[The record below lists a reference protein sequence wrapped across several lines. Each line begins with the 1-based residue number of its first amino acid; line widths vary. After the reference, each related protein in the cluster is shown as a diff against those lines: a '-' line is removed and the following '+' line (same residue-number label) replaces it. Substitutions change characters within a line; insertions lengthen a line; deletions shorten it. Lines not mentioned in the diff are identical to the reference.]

1 MIKKIAIDNFM
12 AHASTEL
19 ELGPGVT
26 ILTGPNNTGKSAIVE
41 ALRCVATNPVPKH
54 YIRHGAKEARVTVE
68 LEDGTK
74 VVWIRKKRSSGYE
87 LWHPGAEEPEEYW
100 KFGRRP
106 PADVLKVLKLDLVE
120 LESGD
125 PIDVHVGNQREPIF
139 LLNQPASN
147 AAAFFAA
154 STESAH
160 LLAMQNLLK
169 RQTQDAK
176 RQERE
181 HEERISRIESE
192 MDTLTSLPD
201 IGLQVESARELE
213 GTAKNLQ
220 AEIPVLKSLLSGQL
234 ELSKSLEVKTSSTA
248 ILNATIE
255 PPKLNLIEELNGLI
269 HRLESVNR
277 KQAMATKI
285 STELAPLA
293 AVPDV
298 FDTSSLAG
306 LCSQISSA
314 DNSLRKA
321 EVRRTVLTELAKL
334 PTPDNTSQLSDLIDQ
349 MIALR
354 YRQSRFDRWDV
365 ALQNVAE
372 PPVITSEQGM
382 VRLLAD
388 IRGLASRQGEAQT
401 ALIDLEK
408 QLQSVKDDLAGC
420 IDKLGCCPTCGADIN
435 TEAFIDRGCQ
445 HDA

>member
-1 MIKKIAIDNFM
+1 MIKKIVIDNFM
-12 AHASTEL
+12 AHVRTEL

-41 ALRCVATNPVPKH
+41 ALRCVATNPKPRH

-68 LEDGTK
+68 MDDGAK
-74 VVWIRKKRSSGYE
+74 VVWIRKKGSSGYE
-87 LWHPGAEEPEEYW
+87 LWKPGAEEPEEYW
-100 KFGRRP
+100 KFGRKP
-106 PADVLKVLKLDLVE
+106 PEDILKVLKLDLVE
-120 LESGD
+120 LESGK

-139 LLNQPASN
+139 LLNQPPSH

-154 STESAH
+154 STEGAH

-169 RQTQDAK
+169 SQTQDAK

-181 HEERISRIESE
+181 DEERISRIESE
-192 MDTLTSLPD
+192 MDTLSSLPD